1 VSYRNIC
8 FELKTG
14 TEELMPPIPDSL
26 ADRAA
31 ALLKC
36 GRNRA
41 RDAKGAA
48 QNDHDIQ
55 EKYRSASPQRENMYR
70 LDCGVTAE
78 GNSALSRGV
87 SNGPIL
93 YTLRK
98 AALA

>member
-41 RDAKGAA
+41 RDAKKELLKTITIFKKNIDQPVPNVKICTG
-48 QNDHDIQ
+48 
-55 EKYRSASPQRENMYR
+55 
-70 LDCGVTAE
+70 
-78 GNSALSRGV
+78 
-87 SNGPIL
+87 
-93 YTLRK
+93 
-98 AALA
+98 